1 MATVIADAP
10 AAPGARKWLPALAQ
24 GRSLSGRLLL
34 ITILC
39 VLVVEALIFLPSSAR
54 YRSEWLR
61 ERLNATQVA
70 VLAVQAAPGMK
81 VTDELAAKLLDQAG
95 VVAVYVNHA
104 GTRELLLG
112 TPPPPGVSHVLDFR
126 RASNGPD
133 FWLDTVGCL
142 AAPNGRYL
150 HVIDTP
156 MGDGDL
162 IEMVIPQQ
170 PLRGALRAYAWQVF
184 VMSLTISI
192 LTGALVYLVLYQGVV
207 RPMEQLSAH
216 IQRFREAPHDASAAI
231 PRSDRKD
238 EIGRAENALADM
250 ESQVRASL
258 KSNER
263 LAALGGSVARIA
275 HDLRNSLAAAQ
286 IVSERLADSDDPKV
300 RQSAPRLER
309 ALERAVKLA
318 ESTLSY
324 GRAEEPAPQIQ
335 NVALRAALEEAAADA
350 LATYPAI
357 RLENATPG
365 DLIVRADRDNLH
377 RIAVNLVRNAAQA
390 MTGSGAPNGAIAI
403 DAARENGALLITFTD
418 QGPGVPERVKANLFA
433 PFAASTRQGGSG
445 LGLAIA
451 RELARAMG
459 GDLFLAPSDAGA
471 RFCLRLP
478 AGPETN

>member
-1 MATVIADAP
+1 MASLTADTPSAP
-10 AAPGARKWLPALAQ
+10 RAHKWLPDLAP

-34 ITILC
+34 VTILC

-54 YRSEWLR
+54 YRKEWLK
-61 ERLNATQVA
+61 ERLNATQIA
-70 VLAVQAAPGMK
+70 ALAVQAAPGMK
-81 VTDELAAKLLDQAG
+81 VTDELAMKLLDQAG
-95 VVAVYVNHA
+95 IIAVYVNQD
-104 GTRELLLG
+104 GKRELLLG
-112 TPPPPGVSHVLDFR
+112 SPIIPGPSQVVDFR
-126 RASNGPD
+126 HASGPA

-142 AAPNGRYL
+142 TAPAGRYMR
-150 HVIDTP
+150 VIDTP

-162 IEMVIPQQ
+162 IEMVIAQH
-170 PLRGALRAYAWQVF
+170 PLQVALRAYAWQVF

-192 LTGALVYLVLYQGVV
+192 LTGALVYFALYQGVV
-207 RPMEQLSAH
+207 RPMEKLSAH
-216 IQRFREAPHDASAAI
+216 MQRFRDAPHDASNAV

-250 ESQVRASL
+250 ESQVRAAL

-318 ESTLSY
+318 ESTLSF

-335 NVALRAALEEAAADA
+335 SVTLKPALAEAGADA
-350 LATYPAI
+350 LAAFTQI
-357 RLENATPG
+357 RLEIVTPA

-390 MTGSGAPNGAIAI
+390 ITGSGKPEGAVVIDGARESGAI
-403 DAARENGALLITFTD
+403 LVTFTD
-418 QGPGVPERVKANLFA
+418 TGPGVPERVKANLFA
-433 PFAASTRQGGSG
+433 PFSASTRQGGSG

-459 GDLFLAPSDAGA
+459 GDLFLIPSETGA
-471 RFCLRLP
+471 RFGLRLP
-478 AGPETN
+478 VESRDS